1 MTLEAP
7 TEPPV
12 ARLSQR
18 LGHLIHLPGSARYDE
33 LRMPW
38 NVAVD
43 QRPAAVA
50 LPTTPEDVSAVVR
63 AAAELGIRIAPQ
75 SSGHGAAMA
84 TVAGLND
91 ALLLRTTQFTGV
103 TIDPERRIA
112 RIGSGAIWDDV
123 VNAAAA
129 HGLAALHGSSPNVS
143 VVGFALGGGIGWYGR
158 KHGIATNSITAV
170 DLVLADGSYV
180 RADATQNTDLFWA
193 LRGGG
198 GNFGV
203 VTALEMRLF
212 PVPDAVAGMMLWDIS
227 AAEPVLRRWV
237 DWARTA
243 PDEVTTSFQIMRL
256 PEMEGMPPFLNGR
269 SLVMIDGGVLTDDDT
284 AAALLAPLREL
295 QPEMDTFARVPA
307 PALARIHMD
316 PEDPVPFAGG
326 TVMLTDMDEDAV
338 VMFLDRFGPEASTG
352 LLMAEIRQLGGA
364 FGRPAP
370 DAGALSHLDGGFL
383 FGLIGMVSTPESAAA
398 IVAESA
404 EAVLAFTPWAS
415 GSAYLNFA
423 DGGAV
428 DSKVGYGA
436 DAWARLLELRRKYDP
451 NEVFM
456 ANHPIR

>member
-7 TEPPV
+7 AESPA
-12 ARLSQR
+12 ARLHDR
-18 LGHLIHLPGSARYDE
+18 LGDIIHLPGSARYDE
-33 LRMPW
+33 LRTPW

-50 LPTTPEDVSAVVR
+50 APTTPEEVSAVVR
-63 AAAELGIRIAPQ
+63 AAAELDLRIAPQ
-75 SSGHGAAMA
+75 SSGHGAAMS

-91 ALLLRTTQFTGV
+91 ALLLRTTALTGV
-103 TIDPERRIA
+103 TIDPERRTA

-123 VNAAAA
+123 VNAAAE

-158 KHGIATNSITAV
+158 KHGIATNSLTAV

-212 PVPDAVAGMMLWDIS
+212 PIPDAVGGWMLWDI
-227 AAEPVLRRWV
+227 AHAEPVLRRWV

-243 PDEVTTSFQIMRL
+243 PDEVTTAFRIMRL
-256 PEMEGMPPFLNGR
+256 PEMEELPPFLNGR
-269 SLVMIDGGVLTDDDT
+269 SIVQVYGGVLGDDES
-284 AAALLAPLREL
+284 AAGILASLREL

-307 PALARIHMD
+307 PALARIAMD
-316 PEDPVPFAGG
+316 PEEPSPFAGG
-326 TVMLTDMDEDAV
+326 TVMLDDMDDDAIR
-338 VMFLDRFGPEASTG
+338 MYLDKFGPGATTG
-352 LLMAEIRQLGGA
+352 LMMAEIRQLGGA

-370 DAGALSHLDGGFL
+370 DAGALSHLAGQFVL
-383 FGLIGMVSTPESAAA
+383 ELVSITPTPEITTAT
-398 IVAESA
+398 VAECA

-423 DGGAV
+423 DGGSV
-428 DSKVGYGA
+428 DPKVGYGE
-436 DAWARLLELRRKYDP
+436 DAWIRLQELRAKYDP
-451 NEVFM
+451 NGVFI